1 MRPGEGARI
10 SLTELKLFKRQAKY
24 RMIGLA
30 AVIALAEAGGAMAQT
45 RLERSEP
52 GHLPPV
58 PPGGYELPL
67 SPPVMRYP
75 LPPQWV
81 VINSKQDW
89 RKFGGKMNK
98 KLSDACAM
106 GQFGERL
113 RMRFRAVFQRDVFG
127 VAFGH
132 GLNLNDPKKLADRKM
147 IYLFRN
153 GDSTACQV
161 MEMTNRDAQLL
172 AEEEGAAPPLLP
184 GPDGR
189 VAQDPA
195 KRRY

>member
-1 MRPGEGARI
+1 MAFAPLACTAAMLLAI
-10 SLTELKLFKRQAKY
+10 SPAVR
-24 RMIGLA
+24 A
-30 AVIALAEAGGAMAQT
+30 ATVDRT
-45 RLERSEP
+45 TP
-52 GHLPPV
+52 GHQPGV

-67 SPPVMRYP
+67 APPVMRFP

-81 VINSKQDW
+81 VIQSKQDW
-89 RKFGGKMNK
+89 RKAGGKMNK
-98 KLSDACAM
+98 KLSDACAL

-113 RMRFRAVFQRDVFG
+113 KLRFRAVFQRDVLG

-132 GLNLNDPKKLADRKM
+132 GLNLNDPKKMADRKK

-161 MEMTNRDAQLL
+161 MEMTNRDAKIL
-172 AEEEGAAPPLLP
+172 AEEEGAPPPQLP

-189 VAQDPA
+189 VPQNPA
-195 KRRY
+195 KRGY

>member
-1 MRPGEGARI
+1 M
-10 SLTELKLFKRQAKY
+10 T
-24 RMIGLA
+24 
-30 AVIALAEAGGAMAQT
+30 
-45 RLERSEP
+45 LERSGLSLRWTMQAVAVAIAILSAAAGSALAQTQLDRSQP

-67 SPPVMRYP
+67 APPVMRFP

-81 VINSKQDW
+81 VINSKLDW
-89 RKFGGKMNK
+89 RKFGGKINK
-98 KLSDACAM
+98 KLSDACTL

-113 RMRFRAVFQRDVFG
+113 RMRYRAVFQRDVFG

-132 GLNLNDPKKLADRKM
+132 GLNLIDFKKLADRKM

-161 MEMTNRDAQLL
+161 LEMTNRDAQLL
-172 AEEEGAAPPLLP
+172 AEEEGAPPPLLP

>member
-1 MRPGEGARI
+1 MSRVELDGAARV
-10 SLTELKLFKRQAKY
+10 A
-24 RMIGLA
+24 A
-30 AVIALAEAGGAMAQT
+30 AVLVVVGAASFAAFPAAGQA
-45 RLERSEP
+45 RLDRSDP
-52 GHLPPV
+52 THLPPV

-67 SPPVMRYP
+67 SQRVMRYP

-81 VINSKQDW
+81 VINSKLDW

-98 KLSDACAM
+98 KLSDACTM
-106 GQFGERL
+106 GQFSERL

-172 AEEEGAAPPLLP
+172 AEEEGAPPPLLP